1 MNSQSI
7 KDKLRSIVEKESID
21 FNILLRE
28 YMYERFI
35 KDYQLVNSV

>member
-7 KDKLRSIVEKESID
+7 KDKLRSIVEKKSID